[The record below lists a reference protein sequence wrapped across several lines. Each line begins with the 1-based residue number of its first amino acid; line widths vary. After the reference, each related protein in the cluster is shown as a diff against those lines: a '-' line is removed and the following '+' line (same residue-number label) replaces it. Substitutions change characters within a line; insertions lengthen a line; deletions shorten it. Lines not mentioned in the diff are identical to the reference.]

1 MGNKIIITVQDAT
14 DLNKGVSTLPNIPVD
29 PIPLVFLSAPQ
40 ALNTN
45 TAYVFTQGDF
55 EYALPTASAKND
67 LLELKLQGANSYTI
81 TQGADQSMNVAD
93 KSTTVGTAGNLTCG
107 LIDPKGQGD
116 WIRLKCTEANKT
128 WMEFGISGSSF
139 ELN

>member
-14 DLNKGVSTLPNIPVD
+14 DTNKGVSTLPNTAM
-29 PIPLVFLSAPQ
+29 PLVFLSAPQ

-55 EYALPTASAKND
+55 EYALPTVSAKND
-67 LLELKLQGANSYTI
+67 LLELKLQGANSYTV
-81 TQGADQSMNVAD
+81 TQGDGQSITVGD
-93 KSTTVGTAGNLTCG
+93 SSSTVGTAGSMTCG
-107 LIDPKGQGD
+107 VMDPEGQGD

-128 WMEFGISGSSF
+128 WMEFGVSGSSF